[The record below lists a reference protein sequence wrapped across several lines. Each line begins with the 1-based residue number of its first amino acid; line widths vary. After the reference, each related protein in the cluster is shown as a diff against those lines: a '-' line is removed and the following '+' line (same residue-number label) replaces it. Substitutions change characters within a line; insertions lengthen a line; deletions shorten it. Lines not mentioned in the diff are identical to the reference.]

1 MTNTYDKE
9 LNTKVSFLFPR
20 VLTERM
26 DELSVRIGVSRSQLL
41 RKSTQEYLNFLENEY
56 QRNNSQMVQC
66 PSGEEIPVFH
76 HSTSYINVT

>member
-9 LNTKVSFLFPR
+9 LNTKVSFLFPK
-20 VLTERM
+20 VLTEKM

-56 QRNNSQMVQC
+56 QRNNIQ
-66 PSGEEIPVFH
+66 PV
-76 HSTSYINVT
+76 